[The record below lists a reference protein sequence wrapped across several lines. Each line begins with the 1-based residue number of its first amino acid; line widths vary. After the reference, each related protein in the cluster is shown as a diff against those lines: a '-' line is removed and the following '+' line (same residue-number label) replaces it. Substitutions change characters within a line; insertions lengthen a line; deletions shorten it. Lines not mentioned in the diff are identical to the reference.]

1 MLLDSNFGKQRD
13 LINNFCKKNA
23 GRKVAKKYSLELR
36 KFAVTL
42 NFYSPKAYQFIR
54 REFNSAL
61 PCPRTLSK
69 WYTHVN
75 AEPGFTKEALNT
87 LELAC
92 KNTQTPIYCALMM
105 DEISI
110 RKHLDFNNDKYFG
123 FVDFGSEIQSDC
135 VDQATECLVFMVV
148 AINFSWKLPVGYFL
162 CNHLNSDQKTN
173 LVRRCINI
181 LSDTGVTIVS
191 LTFDGCSVNLS
202 MARSLGC
209 CLDPNPFCMKT
220 SFSNSNNTDV
230 FIMLDP
236 AHMIKLVRNTFGEKR
251 ELIDCNNEIIN
262 FKYIELLLMLQNNE
276 QCYLANK
283 LKKEHVF
290 FFKKKMKVKLATQL
304 LSLSVANA
312 LIFCRDVLKLKDFEN
327 CTATVNFIKL
337 FNDAFDILNS
347 RTLIP
352 YGFKGAINNDN
363 YENILEFSKKFIY
376 YVHNL
381 KLNTGQPILKSQRST
396 GFLGFIVCFHSLINL
411 KKKLIDTNNL
421 KFIPSYKL
429 SQDHLEMFFGSVR
442 SQGGHNNNPT
452 SMQFRSAYKKLLV
465 QAQIKDSGLGNCIS
479 LLDIPI
485 LNCSS
490 VSKNPIQAIN
500 DTNAS
505 LYHDIELDPE
515 TFTVETHGTHLHLS
529 SFSKEVAIYIA
540 GFVSHKLASQI
551 KCDVCTQALFGTKEN
566 FLLSLISLKDKGG
579 LTYPSNDVIEICL
592 VVEKFIKLHYQENK
606 PNNSLFIKNKILA
619 TFINNK
625 NIFSSINYHNIENGP
640 FSNHVVLLIKS
651 VISSYY
657 DIKIKYLCRKQN
669 EVVSLRTF
677 YNKLTLFKGQ

>member
-1 MLLDSNFGKQRD
+1 
-13 LINNFCKKNA
+13 
-23 GRKVAKKYSLELR
+23 
-36 KFAVTL
+36 
-42 NFYSPKAYQFIR
+42 
-54 REFNSAL
+54 
-61 PCPRTLSK
+61 
-69 WYTHVN
+69 
-75 AEPGFTKEALNT
+75 
-87 LELAC
+87 
-92 KNTQTPIYCALMM
+92 
-105 DEISI
+105 
-110 RKHLDFNNDKYFG
+110 
-123 FVDFGSEIQSDC
+123 
-135 VDQATECLVFMVV
+135 
-148 AINFSWKLPVGYFL
+148 
-162 CNHLNSDQKTN
+162 
-173 LVRRCINI
+173 
-181 LSDTGVTIVS
+181 
-191 LTFDGCSVNLS
+191 
-202 MARSLGC
+202 
-209 CLDPNPFCMKT
+209 
-220 SFSNSNNTDV
+220 
-230 FIMLDP
+230 
-236 AHMIKLVRNTFGEKR
+236 
-251 ELIDCNNEIIN
+251 
-262 FKYIELLLMLQNNE
+262 
-276 QCYLANK
+276 
-283 LKKEHVF
+283 
-290 FFKKKMKVKLATQL
+290 MKVKLATQL
-304 LSLSVANA
+304 LSLSVANS
-312 LIFCRDVLKLKDFEN
+312 LIFCKDVLKLKDFEN

-363 YENILEFSKKFIY
+363 YENILDFSKKFIY

-381 KLNTGQPILKSQRST
+381 KLSTGQPILKSQRST

-411 KKKLIDTNNL
+411 KKKFIDTNNL

-429 SQDHLEMFFGSVR
+429 SQDHLEIFFGSVR

-505 LYHDIELDPE
+505 LYNDIELDPE

-529 SFSKEVAIYIA
+529 SFSKEVSLYIA

-579 LTYPSNDVIEICL
+579 LTYPSTDVIEICL
-592 VVEKFIKLHYQENK
+592 VVEKFIKLHYQEHK

-619 TFINNK
+619 SFINDK

-640 FSNHVVLLIKS
+640 FSNHVILLIKS
-651 VISSYY
+651 VISTYY